1 MQDVNKFERGKVISS
16 KSSAQAKLIRNKQAT
31 AMLEASLGI
40 NRVIEGIRA
49 GIQDDLSIDDL
60 EEISNFLRHSI
71 YS

>member
-1 MQDVNKFERGKVISS
+1 MQDVKKIARGVVH
-16 KSSAQAKLIRNKQAT
+16 QDQNAKARLIRNKQAT

-40 NRVIEGIRA
+40 NRVIEGIKA

-60 EEISNFLRHSI
+60 EEIANFLRHSI